1 MPAERSYNTLDR
13 GWASPA
19 CQAGGSGWLANQNS
33 GSHASCLKNT
43 HATKASA
50 PTIRAA
56 KACDSEHLRGEKSAG
71 ASAVNAQ
78 FAEMGA
84 KSVTAGLRMQ
94 KELFE
99 TFQDIS
105 RDWFARATSEAEL
118 AFKLPRQLT
127 NARSVP
133 DAMSAYQEWLN
144 EWLSMCGEDGRR
156 LISDGQKIMDTG
168 ARCFAN
174 ASPTANS

>member
-1 MPAERSYNTLDR
+1 MAQEHPRNESQRSDNPR
-13 GWASPA
+13 GES
-19 CQAGGSGWLANQNS
+19 S
-33 GSHASCLKNT
+33 
-43 HATKASA
+43 
-50 PTIRAA
+50 R
-56 KACDSEHLRGEKSAG
+56 SEHFRSEKLGIAG
-71 ASAVNAQ
+71 AVNTQ
-78 FAEMGA
+78 FADMGA

-94 KELFE
+94 QELFE
-99 TFQDIS
+99 TFQGIS

-133 DAMSAYQEWLN
+133 DALSAYQDWLN

-168 ARCFAN
+168 VRCFAN
-174 ASPTANS
+174 VSPTATS

>member
-1 MPAERSYNTLDR
+1 MPQENPRNESQRSDNPR
-13 GWASPA
+13 SE
-19 CQAGGSGWLANQNS
+19 SS
-33 GSHASCLKNT
+33 
-43 HATKASA
+43 
-50 PTIRAA
+50 R
-56 KACDSEHLRGEKSAG
+56 SEHFRGEKAG
-71 ASAVNAQ
+71 AAGAVNAQ

-99 TFQDIS
+99 TFQDIG

-133 DAMSAYQEWLN
+133 DALSAYQEWLN
-144 EWLSMCGEDGRR
+144 EWMSMWGEDGRR
-156 LISDGQKIMDTG
+156 LVSDSQKIMDTG
-168 ARCFAN
+168 VRCLNNVAP
-174 ASPTANS
+174 AVTR

>member
-1 MPAERSYNTLDR
+1 MPQEHPRNESQRSDNPRSESLR
-13 GWASPA
+13 
-19 CQAGGSGWLANQNS
+19 
-33 GSHASCLKNT
+33 
-43 HATKASA
+43 
-50 PTIRAA
+50 
-56 KACDSEHLRGEKSAG
+56 SEHLRGEKSAG

-78 FAEMGA
+78 FAEVGA

-156 LISDGQKIMDTG
+156 LISDGQKIMDTS

-174 ASPTANS
+174 ASPTATS

>member
-1 MPAERSYNTLDR
+1 MPQENPRNESQRSDNLR
-13 GWASPA
+13 SE
-19 CQAGGSGWLANQNS
+19 SS
-33 GSHASCLKNT
+33 
-43 HATKASA
+43 
-50 PTIRAA
+50 R
-56 KACDSEHLRGEKSAG
+56 SEHLRGEKTAAAG
-71 ASAVNAQ
+71 GVNAQ

-99 TFQDIS
+99 TFNDIS

-133 DAMSAYQEWLN
+133 DALSAYQQWLN
-144 EWLSMCGEDGRR
+144 EWMSMWGEDGRR
-156 LISDGQKIMDTG
+156 LVSDGQKIMDTG
-168 ARCFAN
+168 VRCFTN
-174 ASPTANS
+174 VSPAITS

>member
-1 MPAERSYNTLDR
+1 MPQEHPRNETQRSD
-13 GWASPA
+13 SPR
-19 CQAGGSGWLANQNS
+19 S
-33 GSHASCLKNT
+33 
-43 HATKASA
+43 
-50 PTIRAA
+50 
-56 KACDSEHLRGEKSAG
+56 SEHLRGEKSGG

-133 DAMSAYQEWLN
+133 DALSAYQ

-168 ARCFAN
+168 ACFAN
-174 ASPTANS
+174 ASPTAIS

>member
-1 MPAERSYNTLDR
+1 MPQEHPRNESQRSD
-13 GWASPA
+13 SPR
-19 CQAGGSGWLANQNS
+19 SES
-33 GSHASCLKNT
+33 
-43 HATKASA
+43 
-50 PTIRAA
+50 PR
-56 KACDSEHLRGEKSAG
+56 SEHLRGEKSG
-71 ASAVNAQ
+71 VGSAVNAQ
-78 FAEMGA
+78 VAEMGA

-133 DAMSAYQEWLN
+133 DAMSAYQEWL
-144 EWLSMCGEDGRR
+144 SMCGEDGRR
-156 LISDGQKIMDTG
+156 LISDGQKIMDTS

-174 ASPTANS
+174 ASPTATS